1 MSRTFPAAALALAT
15 LLAGC
20 AGAPPSIVS
29 GPLIAPPLQ
38 PPESIYLE
46 RPPNG
51 AIYQAHL
58 QTGSLFSNERRPQ
71 RIGDTVKVEIAEALK
86 ASQKLN
92 TDTSRNN
99 QLAVKGPGGSQAG
112 GLLGAILNA
121 DASASGSDA
130 YKGQGQTENTASFS
144 AQMAASVINVLPNG
158 HLVIAGERSMAFN
171 GGVNTLRFS
180 GVVDP
185 RDIRLGNVVVSADV
199 VNARLEVAGK
209 GELSEAAQ
217 RSWLQRVLTQ
227 SLAVW

>member
-1 MSRTFPAAALALAT
+1 
-15 LLAGC
+15 
-20 AGAPPSIVS
+20 
-29 GPLIAPPLQ
+29 
-38 PPESIYLE
+38 
-46 RPPNG
+46 
-51 AIYQAHL
+51 
-58 QTGSLFSNERRPQ
+58 
-71 RIGDTVKVEIAEALK
+71 
-86 ASQKLN
+86 
-92 TDTSRNN
+92 
-99 QLAVKGPGGSQAG
+99 
-112 GLLGAILNA
+112 
-121 DASASGSDA
+121 
-130 YKGQGQTENTASFS
+130 
-144 AQMAASVINVLPNG
+144 MAASVINVLPNG

>member
-1 MSRTFPAAALALAT
+1 MPRRLAPCAALLVTAL
-15 LLAGC
+15 LGGC
-20 AGAPPSIVS
+20 ATPSIVS
-29 GPLIAPPLQ
+29 GPLIVPPLQ
-38 PPESIYLE
+38 PPDSIYLE

-58 QTGSLFSNERRPQ
+58 QTTSLFTNERKPH
-71 RIGDTVKVEIAEALK
+71 RIGDTVKVDISESLK
-86 ASQKLN
+86 ANQRLS
-92 TDTSRNN
+92 TDTSRDNK
-99 QLAVKGPGGSQAG
+99 LAVKGPGGSNAG
-112 GLLGAILNA
+112 GLLGSILNA
-121 DASASGSDA
+121 DATASGSDA
-130 YKGQGQTENTASFS
+130 FKGSGQTENNTSFS

-158 HLVIAGERSMAFN
+158 HLVVAGERSMAFN

-185 RDIRLGNVVVSADV
+185 RDIRTGNTVASADV

-209 GELSEAAQ
+209 GDLSEAGQ